1 MIHPDSRT
9 LAWIEKVAKENNVKD
24 IALAEKTIRAFS
36 LLEALVRSGCPLIF
50 KGGTAE
56 MLHLNSAKRLSIDVD
71 IICPPGTQIEDYLKV
86 YSSEYGFGE
95 VELVERISR
104 SDIPKKHAKYNYQ
117 VSYPE
122 GGKQDKIL
130 LDVLFEDNHYS
141 QVVSLPIESPFLKTE
156 GNPVM
161 VNLPSYQDMLGDKL
175 TAFAPHT
182 TGIPFFKGD
191 KDCSMEIN
199 KQLFDIAS
207 LFDLTNDLTITT
219 NTFRK
224 FASVELL
231 YRKADPSRV
240 QDVLDDIFNTSRCIC
255 LRGLE
260 NPEEFQLIQTGMGK
274 VRNFIHSV
282 NNYGLDHAIVNASKA
297 AYLSKLIEKGITEVH
312 HFAPGSEQQLVDA
325 TITEP
330 LPTKFNKFKKSN
342 IEAFFYWNEIQKLA
356 LPSENK
362 IGESV

>member
-24 IALAEKTIRAFS
+24 IALAEKAIRAFS
-36 LLEALVRSGCPLIF
+36 LLEALVRSGCPLLF

-95 VELVERISR
+95 VELVERVSR
-104 SDIPKKHAKYNYQ
+104 SNIPKKHAKFNYQ

-122 GGKQDKIL
+122 GGKQDKVL
-130 LDVLFEDNHYS
+130 LDVLFEENHYS
-141 QVVSLPIESPFLKTE
+141 RVVSLPIGSPFLKIE
-156 GNPVM
+156 GEPVM

-219 NTFRK
+219 ETFRK
-224 FASVELL
+224 FAAVELL
-231 YRKADPSRV
+231 YRKADPSSLQV
-240 QDVLDDIFNTSRCIC
+240 VLDDIYSTARCIC
-255 LRGLE
+255 LRGME
-260 NPEEFQLIQTGMGK
+260 SREEFQLLQNGINK
-274 VRNFIHSV
+274 VRSFIHSER
-282 NNYGLDHAIVNASKA
+282 NYSLDHAIVNASKA
-297 AYLSKLIEKGITEVH
+297 AYLSKLIEKGITEVR
-312 HFAPGSEQQLVDA
+312 HFSPDSEQQLADA
-325 TITEP
+325 TIIEP

-342 IEAFFYWNEIQKLA
+342 IEAFFYWNEIQKLFHR
-356 LPSENK
+356 
-362 IGESV
+362 

>member
-1 MIHPDSRT
+1 M
-9 LAWIEKVAKENNVKD
+9 
-24 IALAEKTIRAFS
+24 
-36 LLEALVRSGCPLIF
+36 
-50 KGGTAE
+50 
-56 MLHLNSAKRLSIDVD
+56 
-71 IICPPGTQIEDYLKV
+71 
-86 YSSEYGFGE
+86 
-95 VELVERISR
+95 ELVERISR

-130 LDVLFEDNHYS
+130 LDVLFEENHYS

-156 GNPVM
+156 GEPVM

-182 TGIPFFKGD
+182 TGVPFFKGD

-219 NTFRK
+219 ETFRK
-224 FASVELL
+224 FAAVELL
-231 YRKADPSRV
+231 YRKADSSRL

-255 LRGLE
+255 FRGLE
-260 NPEEFQLIQTGMGK
+260 NPEEFQLLQNGIAK
-274 VRNFIHSV
+274 VRSFIHSEK
-282 NNYGLDHAIVNASKA
+282 NYSLDQAIVNASKT

-312 HFAPGSEQQLVDA
+312 HFAPGSEQHLADA
-325 TITEP
+325 TIAEP

-342 IEAFFYWNEIQKLA
+342 IEAFFYWNEIHKLM
-356 LPSENK
+356 
-362 IGESV
+362 

>member
-24 IALAEKTIRAFS
+24 IALAEKAIRAFS
-36 LLEALVRSGCPLIF
+36 LLEALVRSGCPLLF

-86 YSSEYGFGE
+86 YSAEYGFGE
-95 VELVERISR
+95 VELMERVSR
-104 SDIPKKHAKYNYQ
+104 TDIPKKHAKYYYQ
-117 VSYPE
+117 VSYSE
-122 GGKQDKIL
+122 GNKQDKIL
-130 LDVLFEDNHYS
+130 LDVLFEENQYS
-141 QVVSLPIESPFLKTE
+141 HVVSLPIQSPFLKME
-156 GNPVM
+156 GEPVM

-207 LFDLTNDLTITT
+207 LFDLTSDLTITAD
-219 NTFRK
+219 TFRK
-224 FASVELL
+224 FAAVELL
-231 YRKADPSRV
+231 YRKADPSRL

-255 LRGLE
+255 FRGME
-260 NPEEFQLIQTGMGK
+260 NPEEFQLLQNGIGK
-274 VRNFIHSV
+274 VRSFIHSEK
-282 NNYGLDHAIVNASKA
+282 NYSLDHAIVNASKA

-312 HFAPGSEQQLVDA
+312 HFTPGGEQQLADA
-325 TITEP
+325 IISEP

-342 IEAFFYWNEIQKLA
+342 VEAFFYWNEIQKLM
-356 LPSENK
+356 
-362 IGESV
+362 

>member
-9 LAWIEKVAKENNVKD
+9 LVWIEKVAKENNVKD

-36 LLEALVRSGCPLIF
+36 LLEALVRSGCPLLF

-56 MLHLNSAKRLSIDVD
+56 MLHLNSAKRLSIDID
-71 IICPPGTQIEDYLKV
+71 IICPPGTQIENYLET
-86 YSSEYGFGE
+86 YSAKYGFGE
-95 VELVERISR
+95 VELVERVSR
-104 SDIPKKHAKYNYQ
+104 SDIPKKHAKYYYQ
-117 VSYPE
+117 VSYPN
-122 GGKQDKIL
+122 GNKQDKIL

-141 QVVSLPIESPFLKTE
+141 NVVTLPIQSPFLKIE
-156 GNPVM
+156 GEPTM

-207 LFDLTNDLTITT
+207 LFDLTNDLTITAE
-219 NTFRK
+219 TFRK

-231 YRKADPSRV
+231 YRKANPSKTNE
-240 QDVLDDIFNTSRCIC
+240 VLDDIFNTSRCIC

-260 NPEEFQLIQTGMGK
+260 NPEEFKLLQNGIGK
-274 VRNFIHSV
+274 VRSFIHSEK
-282 NNYGLDHAIVNASKA
+282 NYSLDHAIVNASKA
-297 AYLSKLIEKGITEVH
+297 AYISKLIEKGISEVH
-312 HFAPGSEQQLVDA
+312 HYAPGNEQQLTDA
-325 TITEP
+325 IIIDP
-330 LPTKFNKFKKSN
+330 LPTKLNKLKKSN
-342 IEAFFYWNEIQKLA
+342 VEAFFYWNEIQKLY
-356 LPSENK
+356 
-362 IGESV
+362 